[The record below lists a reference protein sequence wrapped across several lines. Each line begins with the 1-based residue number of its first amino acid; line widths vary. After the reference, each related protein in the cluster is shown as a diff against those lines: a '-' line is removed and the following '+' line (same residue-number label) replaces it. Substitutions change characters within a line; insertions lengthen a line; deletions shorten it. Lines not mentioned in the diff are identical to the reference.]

1 MTAAAKSA
9 IESFSFNGESVGAA
23 GASALRG
30 IKSLAD
36 TAPQGRLFASIAS
49 LADTSAMAA
58 QEFEAAAVAT
68 LKAETADAEA
78 RLNRG
83 MRIASRLKTAFGAEV
98 ATPLPD
104 FMRRK

>member
-1 MTAAAKSA
+1 MMAAAKSV
-9 IESFSFNGESVGAA
+9 IESFSFSGESAGAA

-30 IKSLAD
+30 IRSLVD

-58 QEFEAAAVAT
+58 QEFEAAGIAT

-83 MRIASRLKTAFGAEV
+83 MRIANRLKTAFGAEV

>member
-1 MTAAAKSA
+1 MAAK
-9 IESFSFNGESVGAA
+9 
-23 GASALRG
+23 
-30 IKSLAD
+30 
-36 TAPQGRLFASIAS
+36 
-49 LADTSAMAA
+49 
-58 QEFEAAAVAT
+58 EFEAAAVAT
-68 LKAETADAEA
+68 LRAETQDAEA

>member
-9 IESFSFNGESVGAA
+9 IESFSFSGESAGAA

-30 IKSLAD
+30 IKSLVD

-68 LKAETADAEA
+68 LRAETNEAEA

-83 MRIASRLKTAFGAEV
+83 MRIASRLKSAFGAEV

>member
-9 IESFSFNGESVGAA
+9 IESFSFSGESAGAA

-30 IKSLAD
+30 IKPLVDS
-36 TAPQGRLFASIAS
+36 APQGRLFATIAT
-49 LADTSAMAA
+49 LADTSAHAGR
-58 QEFEAAAVAT
+58 EFEAAAAAT
-68 LKAETADAEA
+68 LRAEMEKAEA
-78 RLNRG
+78 RLTRG
-83 MRIASRLKTAFGAEV
+83 MRIAHRLKSAFGAEV

>member
-30 IKSLAD
+30 IKSLVDA
-36 TAPQGRLFASIAS
+36 APQGRLFASIAT

-58 QEFEAAAVAT
+58 QEFEAAGIAT
-68 LKAETADAEA
+68 LKAETAEAEA
-78 RLNRG
+78 RLSRG
-83 MRIASRLKTAFGAEV
+83 MRVAHRLKSAFGAEL
-98 ATPLPD
+98 ATPLPG